1 MFLIF
6 RFFKMIYFKNNIFN
20 RIKISLDIVSL
31 KA

>member
-1 MFLIF
+1 
-6 RFFKMIYFKNNIFN
+6 MIYFKNNIFN